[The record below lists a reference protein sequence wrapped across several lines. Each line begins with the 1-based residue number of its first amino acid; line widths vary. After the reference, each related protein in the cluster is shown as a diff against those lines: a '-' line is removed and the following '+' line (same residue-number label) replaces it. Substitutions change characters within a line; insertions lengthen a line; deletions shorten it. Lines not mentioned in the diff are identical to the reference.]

1 MIQTYDDLI
10 KMIRKSKQNLIDI
23 KQNIQNQEKAK
34 MQISETTLYFDFEK
48 NIVKIERIS
57 SDSSVKYKS
66 PSMEHS
72 LEEFNIMFDFLL

>member
-1 MIQTYDDLI
+1 M
-10 KMIRKSKQNLIDI
+10 
-23 KQNIQNQEKAK
+23 QNIQNQEKIK

>member
-10 KMIRKSKQNLIDI
+10 KMIRKSKQNLSDI
-23 KQNIQNQEKAK
+23 KQNILNQEKIK

-57 SDSSVKYKS
+57 SDTSVKYKS

>member
-34 MQISETTLYFDFEK
+34 MQISETTLYFDFKK

-57 SDSSVKYKS
+57 SDSFVQYKS
-66 PSMEHS
+66 PYIEHS
-72 LEEFNIMFDFLL
+72 LEELNIMFDFLL